1 MHGIAGVTARISE
14 IEARIATLR
23 TSSATSASSTVP
35 AASPTGQSFETVL
48 AGARAAAGVPAPSG
62 AATALA
68 SSATA
73 SSVTAAS
80 AAAASTTV
88 AGGRLTADG
97 VPVDLAA
104 YGNGRIPA
112 TALSSIGV
120 GKHALWRPAADAFK
134 QLSAAAAADGVTIEV
149 TDSYRTY
156 DQQVDLARRKG
167 LYSQGGLA
175 AAPGTSD
182 HGWGRSVDL
191 GLDPRAQQWMRAN
204 GPRYGFVED
213 VPREP
218 WHWTFSPPA

>member
-1 MHGIAGVTARISE
+1 MQGIAGVTARISE
-14 IEARIATLR
+14 IESRIATLR
-23 TSSATSASSTVP
+23 TSSTAGASSAVGTT
-35 AASPTGQSFETVL
+35 SPTGQSFETVL
-48 AGARAAAGVPAPSG
+48 AGARTAAGVG
-62 AATALA
+62 AATGGATVGA

-73 SSVTAAS
+73 STAR
-80 AAAASTTV
+80 V
-88 AGGRLTADG
+88 GGGRLSADG

-112 TALSSIGV
+112 SALSPIGV
-120 GKHALWRPAADAFK
+120 GRHALWQPAAEAFT
-134 QLSAAAAADGVTIEV
+134 QLSAAAAADGVTIKV

-191 GLDPRAQQWMRAN
+191 GLDARAQQWMRAN